1 MDWTYLFTSFEGRI
15 NRRPFWI
22 ALLVFLLVS
31 FVVQFAAIMIA
42 GQTVGLI
49 VSLLLLYPGYALNV
63 KRMHDRNRP
72 DGILMAFYA
81 LLVVIIL
88 MQLAGLDRAGTE
100 PTTLF
105 LVVGAIFLIGAI
117 WLTIEL
123 GFLRGTAGPNDY
135 GPDPLERQA

>member
-1 MDWTYLFTSFEGRI
+1 MDWTYLFTSLEGRI
-15 NRRPFWI
+15 NRKPFWL
-22 ALLVFLLVS
+22 ALLVLLLVS
-31 FVVQFAAIMIA
+31 FVLQFTVMAVA
-42 GQTVGLI
+42 GQTVALI
-49 VSLLLLYPGYALNV
+49 VSLLLLYPNYALSI
-63 KRMHDRNRP
+63 KRFHDRNRP
-72 DGILMAFYA
+72 DWMLQAFYA

-105 LVVGAIFLIGAI
+105 LSVGAIFLIAAI

-135 GPDPLERQA
+135 GPDPLEGQA